1 MAVICV
7 YLYTLLHVYHTHVKK
22 ILHIHYLTYKTT
34 ASSNVAKNK
43 YMHTVLNI
51 TRWSHILLHMY
62 VYIHC
67 MLNSLKKNV
76 PVHTCTVYT
85 FFFQFSR
92 QRNYNYYDLK
102 RTNSTLKWCTS
113 KYMRNAWYMYLNFV
127 QEDIIYY
134 QFNKWIFTIYIF
146 NFAIYIQV
154 HRQLAFA

>member
-1 MAVICV
+1 
-7 YLYTLLHVYHTHVKK
+7 
-22 ILHIHYLTYKTT
+22 
-34 ASSNVAKNK
+34 
-43 YMHTVLNI
+43 MHTVLNI

-76 PVHTCTVYT
+76 PVHTCTVHVYVYT

-92 QRNYNYYDLK
+92 QCNYNYYDLK
-102 RTNSTLKWCTS
+102 RTNSTLKWCTKS
-113 KYMRNAWYMYLNFV
+113 MRNAWYMYLNFV
-127 QEDIIYY
+127 QGDIIYY

-146 NFAIYIQV
+146 NFTIYIQV